1 MSAYDYNDGQNVS
14 DAEKRLATLL
24 PNARARAAEVA
35 RSGGDVSVKFGIPA
49 SKSAFASLREKNLK
63 GVHIYRASLGGWA
76 ADVELTNVP
85 RDTPPRSEERRVG
98 QECVSTCRSR
108 WSPSH

>member
-76 ADVELTNVP
+76 ADVALTNVP
-85 RDTPPRSEERRVG
+85 LDTPHILKTPLDRK
-98 QECVSTCRSR
+98 STRLNS
-108 WSPSH
+108 SH